1 MGCYVWDCGGQISD
15 ITSIHKSLQDSNS
28 MSSLPDLDSSYQPT
42 RQESGTALR
51 DGGLDFA
58 PLGDAMHRAQVTPWQ
73 VSVIIE
79 AYNEVNSP
87 FSDDLCKQLGN

>member
-1 MGCYVWDCGGQISD
+1 MANTN
-15 ITSIHKSLQDSNS
+15 ITLQDSNS
-28 MSSLPDLDSSYQPT
+28 RTSLPDLDSSYQPT

-79 AYNEVNSP
+79 AYNEVNGP
-87 FSDDLCKQLGN
+87 FSIIIKAIN